1 MPRSSARCVSSI
13 SSRAFG
19 EEDRRLLRDLGRM
32 AEQEMAA
39 LQLATIDE
47 LTLLSNRRFTKKL
60 SILIGLHI

>member
-1 MPRSSARCVSSI
+1 M
-13 SSRAFG
+13 
-19 EEDRRLLRDLGRM
+19 RDLGRM
-32 AEQEMAA
+32 AEQEMAE